1 MYTKS
6 KIYNK
11 KEYQN
16 LQAKKEVKK
25 PLQNSNHDIKP
36 MFENF
41 NWNWKFQLY
50 QLESEHAKG
59 AQFNANTNIGA

>member
-11 KEYQN
+11 REYQN
-16 LQAKKEVKK
+16 LQAKKEVQK
-25 PLQNSNHDIKP
+25 PLQNSSHDIKP
-36 MFENF
+36 MIENLADE
-41 NWNWKFQLY
+41 LY

-59 AQFNANTNIGA
+59 A

>member
-11 KEYQN
+11 REYQN
-16 LQAKKEVKK
+16 LQAKKEVQKL
-25 PLQNSNHDIKP
+25 LQNSSHDFKP
-36 MFENF
+36 MIENLA
-41 NWNWKFQLY
+41 NELY

>member
-11 KEYQN
+11 REYQN
-16 LQAKKEVKK
+16 LQAKKEVQK
-25 PLQNSNHDIKP
+25 PLQNSSHDIKP
-36 MFENF
+36 MIEILADE
-41 NWNWKFQLY
+41 LY

>member
-41 NWNWKFQLY
+41 NWN
-50 QLESEHAKG
+50 
-59 AQFNANTNIGA
+59 

>member
-11 KEYQN
+11 REYQN
-16 LQAKKEVKK
+16 LQAKKEVQKL
-25 PLQNSNHDIKP
+25 LQNSSHDFKP
-36 MFENF
+36 MIENLA
-41 NWNWKFQLY
+41 NELY

-59 AQFNANTNIGA
+59 AQFNANTNVGA

>member
-11 KEYQN
+11 REYQN
-16 LQAKKEVKK
+16 LQAKKELQK
-25 PLQNSNHDIKP
+25 PLQNSSHDVKP
-36 MFENF
+36 MIENLADE
-41 NWNWKFQLY
+41 LY

-59 AQFNANTNIGA
+59 AQFKANTNIGA